1 MRYVG
6 SQVYILC
13 GYKHSLRKLSSGFCV
28 RRHVATMSTCLDCS
42 TVAAI
47 TLSYCRTT
55 NVAHTKNNSP
65 AKTYFTYIHTRTPSL
80 NNSLCHNYRVCP
92 VPWFL
97 LPILQFHSNLIV
109 IRSDLRTIQD
119 FWIMISRRKGKLSN
133 HASLDNWHG
142 LPPGKSQLMA
152 YKKAG

>member
-1 MRYVG
+1 MSYLKLMIIEADTLSHYYRNIYTIYVYAVRWKSSIHTMRLQTQ
-6 SQVYILC
+6 ST
-13 GYKHSLRKLSSGFCV
+13 SGFCV

-97 LPILQFHSNLIV
+97 LPILQFHSKMV
-109 IRSDLRTIQD
+109 IRSDLRTIQ
-119 FWIMISRRKGKLSN
+119 GL
-133 HASLDNWHG
+133 LDHD
-142 LPPGKSQLMA
+142 
-152 YKKAG
+152 